1 MERLATLHIDKESHK
16 FSVAHYTIFS
26 ATERERLHGH
36 NYSVS
41 AKIVA
46 PMGHNGFA
54 ADYNVYKD
62 RIKRLCDEWDEYL
75 LLPENS
81 PYQTVTRDGDRYL
94 VNYNEERMEFLCSDT
109 LLLPISNA
117 TVEEFAFLLLKRL
130 LDASRGDQL
139 VELEVYVASGPGQKA
154 CARWN
159 SMEEALAG

>member
-1 MERLATLHIDKESHK
+1 
-16 FSVAHYTIFS
+16 
-26 ATERERLHGH
+26 
-36 NYSVS
+36 
-41 AKIVA
+41 
-46 PMGHNGFA
+46 MGHNGFA